1 MRLER
6 ILEQLPEL
14 AVTRCSHLTAALLA
28 ELKAG
33 QLTLA
38 LCQELTDADKSA
50 DGLDWFRSDAGY
62 VCFAAG
68 HVLLQRIRTLFVSK
82 VVMAGAAPRLGM
94 CTLEAVEAMRQAEVC
109 LHDTLFDPEILNQ
122 LPADAKI
129 VNVGKRCGKHAVK
142 QPEINRMLLDYAREG
157 KRVLRLKA
165 GDPGIFGRLCE
176 ETDTLSAY
184 GLPFEVQ
191 AAVSSLSAATT
202 ATGLLLTRRCVHR
215 GFTVMTPRC
224 AGGAIGELDPNSMDL
239 PVVLFMATHILEE
252 SFAKLQKCGMSAETP
267 ASIIF
272 DAGTPQQTVI
282 TGTVAT
288 LPGLVADLPSRTGLV
303 YAGTGAGYELW
314 PDFTALGG
322 RRIKILNAAD
332 VELAHRVTDLGGQL
346 ERVPENADVYG
357 VDELELLAEQLLVT
371 GCKQELRGEGIL

>member
-6 ILEQLPEL
+6 ILENLPQL
-14 AVTRCSHLTAALLA
+14 AVARCSQMSADLQADLLA
-28 ELKAG
+28 G
-33 QLTLA
+33 RLTLA
-38 LCQELTDADKSA
+38 ICQELTEADRSVA
-50 DGLDWFRSDAGY
+50 RLDWFRSDAGY
-62 VCFAAG
+62 VCFVAG
-68 HVLLQRIRTLFVSK
+68 DALLLRIRTLFVSK
-82 VVMAGAAPRLGM
+82 VVLAGAAPRLGM

-109 LHDTLFDPEILNQ
+109 LHDTLFDPEILSQ
-122 LPADAKI
+122 LPADATI

-176 ETDTLSAY
+176 ETDTLSEY

-202 ATGLLLTRRCVHR
+202 ATGLLLTRRGVHR

-282 TGTVAT
+282 QGTVAT
-288 LPGLVADLPSRTGLV
+288 LPDMVADLPSRTGLV

-314 PDFTALGG
+314 PDLTALGG
-322 RRIKILNAAD
+322 RCIKLLKTAD
-332 VELAHRVTDLGGQL
+332 AELSSRVLALGGTVERVT
-346 ERVPENADVYG
+346 ETADVYSL
-357 VDELELLAEQLLVT
+357 DELDQFAEQLLVL
-371 GCKQELRGEGIL
+371 GFKQELAGEGNL